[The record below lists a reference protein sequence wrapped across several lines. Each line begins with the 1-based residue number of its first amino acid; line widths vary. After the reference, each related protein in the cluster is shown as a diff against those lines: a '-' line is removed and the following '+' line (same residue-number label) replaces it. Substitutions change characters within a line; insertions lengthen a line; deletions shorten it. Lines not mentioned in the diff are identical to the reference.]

1 MTSIKRKLNY
11 TYPKGV
17 KLNIYDYTIQMTSQP
32 WFYIIMGYSMGF
44 FTWYFYA
51 QRLERIYRKHVKEL
65 EKDLDRTE
73 DELQSVLVKYGEHE
87 IDYTQNIWVNDTEK
101 PES

>member
-17 KLNIYDYTIQMTSQP
+17 KLNIYDYTMQMTSQP
-32 WFYIIMGYSMGF
+32 WFYILIGYSMGF

-87 IDYTQNIWVNDTEK
+87 IDYTQNLWTSDLEK

>member
-1 MTSIKRKLNY
+1 MLAKLVSNAEMARPNDN
-11 TYPKGV
+11 T
-17 KLNIYDYTIQMTSQP
+17 
-32 WFYIIMGYSMGF
+32 
-44 FTWYFYA
+44 

>member
-17 KLNIYDYTIQMTSQP
+17 KLNIYDYTMQMTSQP
-32 WFYIIMGYSMGF
+32 WFYILIGYSMGF

-51 QRLERIYRKHVKEL
+51 QRLER
-65 EKDLDRTE
+65 DLDRTE

-87 IDYTQNIWVNDTEK
+87 IDYTQNLWTSDLEK

>member
-17 KLNIYDYTIQMTSQP
+17 KLNIYDYTIQITSQP

-87 IDYTQNIWVNDTEK
+87 IDYTQNLWTSDLEK